1 MITVVIIIVIINIV
15 TVVGTIIF
23 LNKKNIENEEKMLL
37 NQINENNQQNFEEN
51 KKKFDEIE
59 KTISLN
65 AKNNLLEG
73 INNLQNKL
81 SENNEKLL
89 LRFNQLGQ
97 NLSGT
102 MNDNNQL
109 LSKNHTENS
118 QLLTSS
124 MNNNIQKLSVRLN
137 ENNTAL
143 TGVMT
148 ENNQNLTKNINE
160 FKDGLT
166 KNINENFEKLS
177 QKIENRL
184 DVMNM
189 KVEERLSKGFEETT
203 KTFGNVLERLSK
215 IDEAQKKIE
224 ALSSNVVSLQDILTD
239 KKSRGIFGEIQLYQ
253 ILSSVFG
260 EKNDKLYQKQYK
272 LSNGNIVDSIIFT
285 PEPLGNIA
293 VDSKFPLE
301 NYRKMFLAMGKDI
314 RVILIKLADRLHN
327 IRTLKFLK
335 RDRQI
340 AIAQETIDLYAP
352 LANRLGV
359 FSMKWELED
368 QAFKYLYPEE
378 YREIVEGIAKKR
390 EERLKFIDQIVD
402 EIKINLKKEKIV
414 YIFVDKEKLDAIQ
427 ENNQGIIAS
436 INPFEYV
443 EIDEIL
449 KEKEIR
455 NEDSFIL
462 VLDKIE
468 DTHNLGA
475 IIRVAEAAGVHGII
489 IPKRNAA
496 GVTPL
501 TIKTSAGA
509 VSHIKIARV
518 TNIVQTLKELKEKG
532 MWVVGT
538 DLDTDNMYT
547 KTNLTGD
554 MAVVIGNEEKG
565 ISRLVKEECDIL
577 VKIPMIGKV
586 QSLNASVSAGIIIYE
601 IIRQRLEKLG

>member
-148 ENNQNLTKNINE
+148 ENNQSLTKNINE

-272 LSNGNIVDSIIFT
+272 LSNGTIVDSIIFT

-301 NYRKMFLAMGKDI
+301 NYRKMYNNELSQIERENARKDF
-314 RVILIKLADRLHN
+314 VTD
-327 IRTLKFLK
+327 
-335 RDRQI
+335 
-340 AIAQETIDLYAP
+340 
-352 LANRLGV
+352 
-359 FSMKWELED
+359 
-368 QAFKYLYPEE
+368 
-378 YREIVEGIAKKR
+378 
-390 EERLKFIDQIVD
+390 
-402 EIKINLKKEKIV
+402 LKKHI
-414 YIFVDKEKLDAIQ
+414 DAISSKYIIKNETSEQ
-427 ENNQGIIAS
+427 AILFLPAEAIFAEINAYHTNIIEYAYKKNVRIAS
-436 INPFEYV
+436 PTTLI
-443 EIDEIL
+443 
-449 KEKEIR
+449 
-455 NEDSFIL
+455 S
-462 VLDKIE
+462 VLTVIQ
-468 DTHNLGA
+468 
-475 IIRVAEAAGVHGII
+475 V
-489 IPKRNAA
+489 
-496 GVTPL
+496 
-501 TIKTSAGA
+501 
-509 VSHIKIARV
+509 
-518 TNIVQTLKELKEKG
+518 
-532 MWVVGT
+532 M
-538 DLDTDNMYT
+538 M
-547 KTNLTGD
+547 TNLERD
-554 MAVVIGNEEKG
+554 KYAN
-565 ISRLVKEECDIL
+565 
-577 VKIPMIGKV
+577 
-586 QSLNASVSAGIIIYE
+586 IIQQE
-601 IIRQRLEKLG
+601 LEKLNVEFTRYRTRWDNLQKDIEKVSKDVKEINTTSNKISKRFTEISNAKFEEKTVNNNVENLKILEMEE

>member
-184 DVMNM
+184 DAMNM

-203 KTFGNVLERLSK
+203 KTFGNVLERLGK

-301 NYRKMFLAMGKDI
+301 NYRKMYNNDLSQIERENARKDF
-314 RVILIKLADRLHN
+314 VTD
-327 IRTLKFLK
+327 
-335 RDRQI
+335 
-340 AIAQETIDLYAP
+340 
-352 LANRLGV
+352 
-359 FSMKWELED
+359 
-368 QAFKYLYPEE
+368 
-378 YREIVEGIAKKR
+378 
-390 EERLKFIDQIVD
+390 
-402 EIKINLKKEKIV
+402 LKKHI
-414 YIFVDKEKLDAIQ
+414 DAISSKYIIKNETSEQ
-427 ENNQGIIAS
+427 AILFLPAEAIFAEINAYHTDIIEYAYKKNVRIAS
-436 INPFEYV
+436 PTTLI
-443 EIDEIL
+443 
-449 KEKEIR
+449 
-455 NEDSFIL
+455 S
-462 VLDKIE
+462 VLTVIQ
-468 DTHNLGA
+468 
-475 IIRVAEAAGVHGII
+475 V
-489 IPKRNAA
+489 
-496 GVTPL
+496 
-501 TIKTSAGA
+501 
-509 VSHIKIARV
+509 
-518 TNIVQTLKELKEKG
+518 
-532 MWVVGT
+532 M
-538 DLDTDNMYT
+538 M
-547 KTNLTGD
+547 TNLERD
-554 MAVVIGNEEKG
+554 KYAN
-565 ISRLVKEECDIL
+565 
-577 VKIPMIGKV
+577 
-586 QSLNASVSAGIIIYE
+586 IIQQE
-601 IIRQRLEKLG
+601 LEKLNVEFARYRTRWDNLQKDIEKVSKDVKEINTTSNKISKRFTEISNAKFEEKIGNNNVENLKILEMEE

>member
-1 MITVVIIIVIINIV
+1 MILIAVAVIINILIMAV
-15 TVVGTIIF
+15 IIVF
-23 LNKKNIENEEKMLL
+23 LNKKNNENLERLML
-37 NQINENNQQNFEEN
+37 NQINENNRQNFEEN
-51 KKKFDEIE
+51 KRKFDEIE

-301 NYRKMFLAMGKDI
+301 NYRKMYNNDLSQIERENARKDF
-314 RVILIKLADRLHN
+314 VTD
-327 IRTLKFLK
+327 
-335 RDRQI
+335 
-340 AIAQETIDLYAP
+340 
-352 LANRLGV
+352 
-359 FSMKWELED
+359 
-368 QAFKYLYPEE
+368 
-378 YREIVEGIAKKR
+378 
-390 EERLKFIDQIVD
+390 
-402 EIKINLKKEKIV
+402 LKKHI
-414 YIFVDKEKLDAIQ
+414 DAISSKYIIKNETSEQ
-427 ENNQGIIAS
+427 AILFLPAEAIFAEINAYHTDIIEYAYKKNVRIAS
-436 INPFEYV
+436 PTTLI
-443 EIDEIL
+443 
-449 KEKEIR
+449 
-455 NEDSFIL
+455 S
-462 VLDKIE
+462 VLTVIQ
-468 DTHNLGA
+468 
-475 IIRVAEAAGVHGII
+475 V
-489 IPKRNAA
+489 
-496 GVTPL
+496 
-501 TIKTSAGA
+501 
-509 VSHIKIARV
+509 
-518 TNIVQTLKELKEKG
+518 
-532 MWVVGT
+532 M
-538 DLDTDNMYT
+538 M
-547 KTNLTGD
+547 TNLERD
-554 MAVVIGNEEKG
+554 KYAN
-565 ISRLVKEECDIL
+565 
-577 VKIPMIGKV
+577 
-586 QSLNASVSAGIIIYE
+586 IIQQE
-601 IIRQRLEKLG
+601 LEKLNVEFTRYRTRWDNLQKDIEKVSKDVKEINTTSNKISKRFTEISNAKFEEKVVNNNVENLKILEMEE

>member
-272 LSNGNIVDSIIFT
+272 LSNGTIVDSIIFT

-301 NYRKMFLAMGKDI
+301 NYRKMYNNDLSQIERENARKDF
-314 RVILIKLADRLHN
+314 VSD
-327 IRTLKFLK
+327 
-335 RDRQI
+335 
-340 AIAQETIDLYAP
+340 
-352 LANRLGV
+352 
-359 FSMKWELED
+359 
-368 QAFKYLYPEE
+368 
-378 YREIVEGIAKKR
+378 
-390 EERLKFIDQIVD
+390 
-402 EIKINLKKEKIV
+402 LKKHI
-414 YIFVDKEKLDAIQ
+414 DAISSKYIIKNETSEQ
-427 ENNQGIIAS
+427 AILFLPAEAIFAEINAYHTDIIEYAYNKNVRIAS
-436 INPFEYV
+436 PTTLI
-443 EIDEIL
+443 
-449 KEKEIR
+449 
-455 NEDSFIL
+455 S
-462 VLDKIE
+462 VLTVIQ
-468 DTHNLGA
+468 
-475 IIRVAEAAGVHGII
+475 V
-489 IPKRNAA
+489 
-496 GVTPL
+496 
-501 TIKTSAGA
+501 
-509 VSHIKIARV
+509 
-518 TNIVQTLKELKEKG
+518 
-532 MWVVGT
+532 M
-538 DLDTDNMYT
+538 M
-547 KTNLTGD
+547 TNLERD
-554 MAVVIGNEEKG
+554 KYAN
-565 ISRLVKEECDIL
+565 
-577 VKIPMIGKV
+577 
-586 QSLNASVSAGIIIYE
+586 IIQQE
-601 IIRQRLEKLG
+601 LEKLNVEFTRYRTRWDNLQKDIEKVSKDVKKINTTSNKISKRFTEISNAKFEEKTVNNNVENLKILEMEE

>member
-177 QKIENRL
+177 QKVENRL
-184 DVMNM
+184 DAMNM

-301 NYRKMFLAMGKDI
+301 NYRKMYNNDLSQIERENARKDF
-314 RVILIKLADRLHN
+314 VTD
-327 IRTLKFLK
+327 
-335 RDRQI
+335 
-340 AIAQETIDLYAP
+340 
-352 LANRLGV
+352 
-359 FSMKWELED
+359 
-368 QAFKYLYPEE
+368 
-378 YREIVEGIAKKR
+378 
-390 EERLKFIDQIVD
+390 
-402 EIKINLKKEKIV
+402 LKKHI
-414 YIFVDKEKLDAIQ
+414 DAISSKYIIKNETSEQ
-427 ENNQGIIAS
+427 AILFLPAEAIFAEINAYHTDIIEYAYKKNVRIAS
-436 INPFEYV
+436 PTTLI
-443 EIDEIL
+443 
-449 KEKEIR
+449 
-455 NEDSFIL
+455 S
-462 VLDKIE
+462 VLTVIQ
-468 DTHNLGA
+468 
-475 IIRVAEAAGVHGII
+475 V
-489 IPKRNAA
+489 
-496 GVTPL
+496 
-501 TIKTSAGA
+501 
-509 VSHIKIARV
+509 
-518 TNIVQTLKELKEKG
+518 
-532 MWVVGT
+532 M
-538 DLDTDNMYT
+538 M
-547 KTNLTGD
+547 TNLERD
-554 MAVVIGNEEKG
+554 KYAN
-565 ISRLVKEECDIL
+565 
-577 VKIPMIGKV
+577 
-586 QSLNASVSAGIIIYE
+586 IIQQE
-601 IIRQRLEKLG
+601 LEKLNVEFTRYRTRWDNLQKDIEKVSKDVKEINTTSNKISKRFTEISNAKFEEKTVNNNVENLKILGMEE

>member
-1 MITVVIIIVIINIV
+1 MITVVIIIVIINTV

-89 LRFNQLGQ
+89 LGFNQLGQ

-184 DVMNM
+184 DAMNM

-272 LSNGNIVDSIIFT
+272 LSNGTIVDSIIFT

-301 NYRKMFLAMGKDI
+301 NYRKMYNNDLSQIERENARKDF
-314 RVILIKLADRLHN
+314 VTD
-327 IRTLKFLK
+327 
-335 RDRQI
+335 
-340 AIAQETIDLYAP
+340 
-352 LANRLGV
+352 
-359 FSMKWELED
+359 
-368 QAFKYLYPEE
+368 
-378 YREIVEGIAKKR
+378 
-390 EERLKFIDQIVD
+390 
-402 EIKINLKKEKIV
+402 LKKHI
-414 YIFVDKEKLDAIQ
+414 DAISSKYIIKNETSEQ
-427 ENNQGIIAS
+427 AILFLPAEAIFAEINAYHTDIIEYAYKKNVRIAS
-436 INPFEYV
+436 PTTLI
-443 EIDEIL
+443 
-449 KEKEIR
+449 
-455 NEDSFIL
+455 S
-462 VLDKIE
+462 VLTVIQ
-468 DTHNLGA
+468 
-475 IIRVAEAAGVHGII
+475 V
-489 IPKRNAA
+489 
-496 GVTPL
+496 
-501 TIKTSAGA
+501 
-509 VSHIKIARV
+509 
-518 TNIVQTLKELKEKG
+518 
-532 MWVVGT
+532 M
-538 DLDTDNMYT
+538 M
-547 KTNLTGD
+547 TNLERD
-554 MAVVIGNEEKG
+554 KYAN
-565 ISRLVKEECDIL
+565 
-577 VKIPMIGKV
+577 
-586 QSLNASVSAGIIIYE
+586 IIQQE
-601 IIRQRLEKLG
+601 LEKLNVEFTRYRTRWDNLQKDIEKVSKDVKEINTTSNKISKRFTEISNAKFEEKVVNNNVENLKILEMEE

>member
-301 NYRKMFLAMGKDI
+301 NYRKMYNNDLSQIERENARKDF
-314 RVILIKLADRLHN
+314 VSD
-327 IRTLKFLK
+327 
-335 RDRQI
+335 
-340 AIAQETIDLYAP
+340 
-352 LANRLGV
+352 
-359 FSMKWELED
+359 
-368 QAFKYLYPEE
+368 
-378 YREIVEGIAKKR
+378 
-390 EERLKFIDQIVD
+390 
-402 EIKINLKKEKIV
+402 LKKHI
-414 YIFVDKEKLDAIQ
+414 DAISSKYIIKNETSEQ
-427 ENNQGIIAS
+427 AILFLPAEAIFAEINAYHTDIIEYAYKKNVRIAS
-436 INPFEYV
+436 PTTLI
-443 EIDEIL
+443 
-449 KEKEIR
+449 
-455 NEDSFIL
+455 S
-462 VLDKIE
+462 VLTVIQ
-468 DTHNLGA
+468 
-475 IIRVAEAAGVHGII
+475 V
-489 IPKRNAA
+489 
-496 GVTPL
+496 
-501 TIKTSAGA
+501 
-509 VSHIKIARV
+509 
-518 TNIVQTLKELKEKG
+518 
-532 MWVVGT
+532 M
-538 DLDTDNMYT
+538 M
-547 KTNLTGD
+547 TNLERD
-554 MAVVIGNEEKG
+554 KYAN
-565 ISRLVKEECDIL
+565 
-577 VKIPMIGKV
+577 
-586 QSLNASVSAGIIIYE
+586 IIQQE
-601 IIRQRLEKLG
+601 LEKLNVEFTRYRTRWDNLQKDIEKVSKDVKEINTTSNKISKRFTEISNAKFEEKTVNNNVENLKILEMEE

>member
-89 LRFNQLGQ
+89 LGFNQLGQ

-272 LSNGNIVDSIIFT
+272 LSNGTIVDSIIFT

-301 NYRKMFLAMGKDI
+301 NYRKMYNNDLSQIERENARKDF
-314 RVILIKLADRLHN
+314 VTD
-327 IRTLKFLK
+327 
-335 RDRQI
+335 
-340 AIAQETIDLYAP
+340 
-352 LANRLGV
+352 
-359 FSMKWELED
+359 
-368 QAFKYLYPEE
+368 
-378 YREIVEGIAKKR
+378 
-390 EERLKFIDQIVD
+390 
-402 EIKINLKKEKIV
+402 LKKHI
-414 YIFVDKEKLDAIQ
+414 DAISSKYIIKNETSEQ
-427 ENNQGIIAS
+427 AILFLPAEAIFAEINAYHTDIIEYAYKKNVRIAS
-436 INPFEYV
+436 PTT
-443 EIDEIL
+443 
-449 KEKEIR
+449 
-455 NEDSFIL
+455 L
-462 VLDKIE
+462 VS
-468 DTHNLGA
+468 
-475 IIRVAEAAGVHGII
+475 V
-489 IPKRNAA
+489 
-496 GVTPL
+496 L
-501 TIKTSAGA
+501 TVIQ
-509 VSHIKIARV
+509 V
-518 TNIVQTLKELKEKG
+518 
-532 MWVVGT
+532 M
-538 DLDTDNMYT
+538 M
-547 KTNLTGD
+547 TNLERD
-554 MAVVIGNEEKG
+554 KYAN
-565 ISRLVKEECDIL
+565 
-577 VKIPMIGKV
+577 
-586 QSLNASVSAGIIIYE
+586 IIQQE
-601 IIRQRLEKLG
+601 LEKLNVEFTRYRTRWDNLQKDIEKVSKDVKEINTTSNKISKRFTEISNAKFEEKTVNNNVENLKILEMEE

>member
-1 MITVVIIIVIINIV
+1 M
-15 TVVGTIIF
+15 
-23 LNKKNIENEEKMLL
+23 
-37 NQINENNQQNFEEN
+37 
-51 KKKFDEIE
+51 
-59 KTISLN
+59 
-65 AKNNLLEG
+65 LEG

-272 LSNGNIVDSIIFT
+272 LSNGTIVDSIIFT

-301 NYRKMFLAMGKDI
+301 NYRKMYNNDLSQIERENARKDF
-314 RVILIKLADRLHN
+314 VSD
-327 IRTLKFLK
+327 
-335 RDRQI
+335 
-340 AIAQETIDLYAP
+340 
-352 LANRLGV
+352 
-359 FSMKWELED
+359 
-368 QAFKYLYPEE
+368 
-378 YREIVEGIAKKR
+378 
-390 EERLKFIDQIVD
+390 
-402 EIKINLKKEKIV
+402 LKKHI
-414 YIFVDKEKLDAIQ
+414 DAISSKYIIKNETSEQ
-427 ENNQGIIAS
+427 AILFLPAEAIFAEINAYHTDIIEYAYKKNVRIAS
-436 INPFEYV
+436 PTTLI
-443 EIDEIL
+443 
-449 KEKEIR
+449 
-455 NEDSFIL
+455 S
-462 VLDKIE
+462 VLTVIQ
-468 DTHNLGA
+468 
-475 IIRVAEAAGVHGII
+475 V
-489 IPKRNAA
+489 
-496 GVTPL
+496 
-501 TIKTSAGA
+501 
-509 VSHIKIARV
+509 
-518 TNIVQTLKELKEKG
+518 
-532 MWVVGT
+532 M
-538 DLDTDNMYT
+538 M
-547 KTNLTGD
+547 TNLERD
-554 MAVVIGNEEKG
+554 KYAN
-565 ISRLVKEECDIL
+565 
-577 VKIPMIGKV
+577 
-586 QSLNASVSAGIIIYE
+586 IIQQE
-601 IIRQRLEKLG
+601 LEKLNVEFTRYRTRWDNLQKDIEKVSKDVKEINTTSNKISKRFTEISNAKFEEKIGNNNVENLKILEMEE

>member
-89 LRFNQLGQ
+89 LGFNQLGQ

-184 DVMNM
+184 DAMNM

-301 NYRKMFLAMGKDI
+301 NYRKMYNNDLSQIERENARKDF
-314 RVILIKLADRLHN
+314 VTD
-327 IRTLKFLK
+327 
-335 RDRQI
+335 
-340 AIAQETIDLYAP
+340 
-352 LANRLGV
+352 
-359 FSMKWELED
+359 
-368 QAFKYLYPEE
+368 
-378 YREIVEGIAKKR
+378 
-390 EERLKFIDQIVD
+390 
-402 EIKINLKKEKIV
+402 LKKHI
-414 YIFVDKEKLDAIQ
+414 DAISSKYIIKNETSEQ
-427 ENNQGIIAS
+427 AILFLPAEAIFAEINAYHTDIIEYAYKKNVRIAS
-436 INPFEYV
+436 PTTLI
-443 EIDEIL
+443 
-449 KEKEIR
+449 
-455 NEDSFIL
+455 S
-462 VLDKIE
+462 VLTVIQ
-468 DTHNLGA
+468 
-475 IIRVAEAAGVHGII
+475 V
-489 IPKRNAA
+489 
-496 GVTPL
+496 
-501 TIKTSAGA
+501 
-509 VSHIKIARV
+509 
-518 TNIVQTLKELKEKG
+518 
-532 MWVVGT
+532 M
-538 DLDTDNMYT
+538 M
-547 KTNLTGD
+547 TNLERD
-554 MAVVIGNEEKG
+554 KYAN
-565 ISRLVKEECDIL
+565 
-577 VKIPMIGKV
+577 
-586 QSLNASVSAGIIIYE
+586 IIQQE
-601 IIRQRLEKLG
+601 LEKLNVEFTRYRTRWDNLQKDIEKVSKDVKEINTTSNKISKRFTEISNAKFEEKTVNNNVENLKILGMEE

>member
-15 TVVGTIIF
+15 TVIGTIIF

-37 NQINENNQQNFEEN
+37 NQITENNQQNFEEN

-97 NLSGT
+97 NLSST

-137 ENNTAL
+137 ENNTIL

-148 ENNQNLTKNINE
+148 ENNQSLTKNINE

-272 LSNGNIVDSIIFT
+272 LSNGTIVDSIIFT

-301 NYRKMFLAMGKDI
+301 NYRKMYNNDLSQIERENARKDF
-314 RVILIKLADRLHN
+314 VTD
-327 IRTLKFLK
+327 
-335 RDRQI
+335 
-340 AIAQETIDLYAP
+340 
-352 LANRLGV
+352 
-359 FSMKWELED
+359 
-368 QAFKYLYPEE
+368 
-378 YREIVEGIAKKR
+378 
-390 EERLKFIDQIVD
+390 
-402 EIKINLKKEKIV
+402 LKKHI
-414 YIFVDKEKLDAIQ
+414 DAISSKYIIKNETSEQ
-427 ENNQGIIAS
+427 AILFLPAEAIFAEINAYHTDIIEYAYKKNVRIAS
-436 INPFEYV
+436 PTTLI
-443 EIDEIL
+443 
-449 KEKEIR
+449 
-455 NEDSFIL
+455 S
-462 VLDKIE
+462 VLTVIQ
-468 DTHNLGA
+468 
-475 IIRVAEAAGVHGII
+475 V
-489 IPKRNAA
+489 
-496 GVTPL
+496 
-501 TIKTSAGA
+501 
-509 VSHIKIARV
+509 
-518 TNIVQTLKELKEKG
+518 
-532 MWVVGT
+532 M
-538 DLDTDNMYT
+538 M
-547 KTNLTGD
+547 TNLERD
-554 MAVVIGNEEKG
+554 KYAN
-565 ISRLVKEECDIL
+565 
-577 VKIPMIGKV
+577 
-586 QSLNASVSAGIIIYE
+586 IIQQE
-601 IIRQRLEKLG
+601 LEKLNVEFTRYRTRWDNLQKDIEKVSKDVKEINTTSNKISKRFTEISNAKFEEKIGNNNVENLKILEMEE

>member
-89 LRFNQLGQ
+89 LGFNQLGQ

-148 ENNQNLTKNINE
+148 ENNQSLTKNINE

-272 LSNGNIVDSIIFT
+272 LSNGTIVDSIIFT

-301 NYRKMFLAMGKDI
+301 NYRKMYNNDLSQIERENARKDF
-314 RVILIKLADRLHN
+314 VTD
-327 IRTLKFLK
+327 
-335 RDRQI
+335 
-340 AIAQETIDLYAP
+340 
-352 LANRLGV
+352 
-359 FSMKWELED
+359 
-368 QAFKYLYPEE
+368 
-378 YREIVEGIAKKR
+378 
-390 EERLKFIDQIVD
+390 
-402 EIKINLKKEKIV
+402 LKKHI
-414 YIFVDKEKLDAIQ
+414 DAISSKYIIKNETSEQ
-427 ENNQGIIAS
+427 AILFLPAEAIFAEINAYHTDIIEYAYKKNVRIAS
-436 INPFEYV
+436 PTT
-443 EIDEIL
+443 
-449 KEKEIR
+449 
-455 NEDSFIL
+455 L
-462 VLDKIE
+462 VS
-468 DTHNLGA
+468 
-475 IIRVAEAAGVHGII
+475 V
-489 IPKRNAA
+489 
-496 GVTPL
+496 L
-501 TIKTSAGA
+501 TVIQ
-509 VSHIKIARV
+509 V
-518 TNIVQTLKELKEKG
+518 
-532 MWVVGT
+532 M
-538 DLDTDNMYT
+538 M
-547 KTNLTGD
+547 TNLERD
-554 MAVVIGNEEKG
+554 KYAN
-565 ISRLVKEECDIL
+565 
-577 VKIPMIGKV
+577 
-586 QSLNASVSAGIIIYE
+586 IIQQE
-601 IIRQRLEKLG
+601 LEKLNVEFTRYRTRWDNLQKDIEKVSKDVKEINTTSNKISKRFTEISNAKFEEKTVNNNVENLKILEMEE

>member
-23 LNKKNIENEEKMLL
+23 LNKKNNENEEKMLL
-37 NQINENNQQNFEEN
+37 NQINDKSQQNFEEN

-272 LSNGNIVDSIIFT
+272 LSNGTIVDSIIFT

-301 NYRKMFLAMGKDI
+301 NYRKMYNNDLSQIERENARKDF
-314 RVILIKLADRLHN
+314 VTD
-327 IRTLKFLK
+327 
-335 RDRQI
+335 
-340 AIAQETIDLYAP
+340 
-352 LANRLGV
+352 
-359 FSMKWELED
+359 
-368 QAFKYLYPEE
+368 
-378 YREIVEGIAKKR
+378 
-390 EERLKFIDQIVD
+390 
-402 EIKINLKKEKIV
+402 LKKHI
-414 YIFVDKEKLDAIQ
+414 DAISSKYIIKNETSEQ
-427 ENNQGIIAS
+427 AILFLPAEAIFAEINAYHTDIIEYAYKKNVRIAS
-436 INPFEYV
+436 PTT
-443 EIDEIL
+443 
-449 KEKEIR
+449 
-455 NEDSFIL
+455 L
-462 VLDKIE
+462 VS
-468 DTHNLGA
+468 
-475 IIRVAEAAGVHGII
+475 V
-489 IPKRNAA
+489 
-496 GVTPL
+496 L
-501 TIKTSAGA
+501 TVIQ
-509 VSHIKIARV
+509 V
-518 TNIVQTLKELKEKG
+518 
-532 MWVVGT
+532 M
-538 DLDTDNMYT
+538 M
-547 KTNLTGD
+547 TNLERD
-554 MAVVIGNEEKG
+554 KYAN
-565 ISRLVKEECDIL
+565 
-577 VKIPMIGKV
+577 
-586 QSLNASVSAGIIIYE
+586 IIQQE
-601 IIRQRLEKLG
+601 LEKLNVEFTRYRTRWDNLQKDIEKVSKDVKEINTTSNKISKRFTEISNAKFEEKIGNNNVENLKILEMEE

>member
-15 TVVGTIIF
+15 AVVGTIIF

-37 NQINENNQQNFEEN
+37 NQINENNQQKFEEN

-89 LRFNQLGQ
+89 LGFNQLGQ

-301 NYRKMFLAMGKDI
+301 NYRKMYNNELSQIERENARKDFVTDLKKHIDAISSKYIIKNETSEQAILFLPAEAIFAEINAYHTDI
-314 RVILIKLADRLHN
+314 IEYAYKKNVRIASPTTLISVLTVI
-327 IRTLKFLK
+327 
-335 RDRQI
+335 Q
-340 AIAQETIDLYAP
+340 
-352 LANRLGV
+352 V
-359 FSMKWELED
+359 MM
-368 QAFKYLYPEE
+368 
-378 YREIVEGIAKKR
+378 
-390 EERLKFIDQIVD
+390 
-402 EIKINLKKEKIV
+402 INLER
-414 YIFVDKEKLDAIQ
+414 DKYANIIQ
-427 ENNQGIIAS
+427 QE
-436 INPFEYV
+436 
-443 EIDEIL
+443 
-449 KEKEIR
+449 
-455 NEDSFIL
+455 
-462 VLDKIE
+462 
-468 DTHNLGA
+468 
-475 IIRVAEAAGVHGII
+475 
-489 IPKRNAA
+489 
-496 GVTPL
+496 
-501 TIKTSAGA
+501 
-509 VSHIKIARV
+509 
-518 TNIVQTLKELKEKG
+518 
-532 MWVVGT
+532 
-538 DLDTDNMYT
+538 
-547 KTNLTGD
+547 
-554 MAVVIGNEEKG
+554 
-565 ISRLVKEECDIL
+565 
-577 VKIPMIGKV
+577 
-586 QSLNASVSAGIIIYE
+586 
-601 IIRQRLEKLG
+601 LEKLNVEFTRYRTRWDNLQKDIEKVSKDVKEINTTSNKISKRFTEISNAKFEEKTVNNNVENLKILEMEE

>member
-15 TVVGTIIF
+15 AVVGTIIF

-301 NYRKMFLAMGKDI
+301 NYRKMYNNDLSQIERENARKDF
-314 RVILIKLADRLHN
+314 VTD
-327 IRTLKFLK
+327 
-335 RDRQI
+335 
-340 AIAQETIDLYAP
+340 
-352 LANRLGV
+352 
-359 FSMKWELED
+359 
-368 QAFKYLYPEE
+368 
-378 YREIVEGIAKKR
+378 
-390 EERLKFIDQIVD
+390 
-402 EIKINLKKEKIV
+402 LKKHI
-414 YIFVDKEKLDAIQ
+414 DAISSKYIIKNETSEQ
-427 ENNQGIIAS
+427 AILFLPAEAIFAEINAYHTDIIEYAYKKNVRIAS
-436 INPFEYV
+436 PTTLI
-443 EIDEIL
+443 
-449 KEKEIR
+449 
-455 NEDSFIL
+455 S
-462 VLDKIE
+462 VLTVIQ
-468 DTHNLGA
+468 
-475 IIRVAEAAGVHGII
+475 V
-489 IPKRNAA
+489 
-496 GVTPL
+496 
-501 TIKTSAGA
+501 
-509 VSHIKIARV
+509 
-518 TNIVQTLKELKEKG
+518 
-532 MWVVGT
+532 M
-538 DLDTDNMYT
+538 M
-547 KTNLTGD
+547 TNLERD
-554 MAVVIGNEEKG
+554 KYAN
-565 ISRLVKEECDIL
+565 
-577 VKIPMIGKV
+577 
-586 QSLNASVSAGIIIYE
+586 IIQQE
-601 IIRQRLEKLG
+601 LEKLNIEFTRYRTRWDNLQKDIEKVSKDVKEINTTSNKISKRFTEISNAKFEEKTVNNNVENLKILEMEE

>member
-1 MITVVIIIVIINIV
+1 M
-15 TVVGTIIF
+15 
-23 LNKKNIENEEKMLL
+23 
-37 NQINENNQQNFEEN
+37 
-51 KKKFDEIE
+51 
-59 KTISLN
+59 
-65 AKNNLLEG
+65 LEG

-97 NLSGT
+97 NLSST

-272 LSNGNIVDSIIFT
+272 LSNGTIVDSIIFT

-301 NYRKMFLAMGKDI
+301 NYRKMYNNDLSQIERENARKDF
-314 RVILIKLADRLHN
+314 VTD
-327 IRTLKFLK
+327 
-335 RDRQI
+335 
-340 AIAQETIDLYAP
+340 
-352 LANRLGV
+352 
-359 FSMKWELED
+359 
-368 QAFKYLYPEE
+368 
-378 YREIVEGIAKKR
+378 
-390 EERLKFIDQIVD
+390 
-402 EIKINLKKEKIV
+402 LKKHI
-414 YIFVDKEKLDAIQ
+414 DAISSKYIIKNETSEQ
-427 ENNQGIIAS
+427 AILFLPAEAIFAEINAYHTDIIEYAYKKNVRIAS
-436 INPFEYV
+436 PTTLI
-443 EIDEIL
+443 
-449 KEKEIR
+449 
-455 NEDSFIL
+455 S
-462 VLDKIE
+462 VLTVIQ
-468 DTHNLGA
+468 
-475 IIRVAEAAGVHGII
+475 V
-489 IPKRNAA
+489 
-496 GVTPL
+496 
-501 TIKTSAGA
+501 
-509 VSHIKIARV
+509 
-518 TNIVQTLKELKEKG
+518 
-532 MWVVGT
+532 M
-538 DLDTDNMYT
+538 M
-547 KTNLTGD
+547 TNLERD
-554 MAVVIGNEEKG
+554 KYAN
-565 ISRLVKEECDIL
+565 
-577 VKIPMIGKV
+577 
-586 QSLNASVSAGIIIYE
+586 IIQQE
-601 IIRQRLEKLG
+601 LEKLNVEFTRYRTRWDNLQKDIEKVSKDVKEINTTSNKISKRFTEISNAKFEEKTVNNNVENLKILEMEE

>member
-15 TVVGTIIF
+15 AVVGTIIF

-272 LSNGNIVDSIIFT
+272 LSNGTIVDSIIFT

-301 NYRKMFLAMGKDI
+301 NYRKMYNNDLSQIERENARKDF
-314 RVILIKLADRLHN
+314 VTD
-327 IRTLKFLK
+327 
-335 RDRQI
+335 
-340 AIAQETIDLYAP
+340 
-352 LANRLGV
+352 
-359 FSMKWELED
+359 
-368 QAFKYLYPEE
+368 
-378 YREIVEGIAKKR
+378 
-390 EERLKFIDQIVD
+390 
-402 EIKINLKKEKIV
+402 LKKHI
-414 YIFVDKEKLDAIQ
+414 DAISSKYIIKNETSEQ
-427 ENNQGIIAS
+427 AILFLPAEAIFAEINAYHTDIIEYAYKKNVRIAS
-436 INPFEYV
+436 PTT
-443 EIDEIL
+443 
-449 KEKEIR
+449 
-455 NEDSFIL
+455 L
-462 VLDKIE
+462 VS
-468 DTHNLGA
+468 
-475 IIRVAEAAGVHGII
+475 V
-489 IPKRNAA
+489 
-496 GVTPL
+496 L
-501 TIKTSAGA
+501 TVIQ
-509 VSHIKIARV
+509 V
-518 TNIVQTLKELKEKG
+518 
-532 MWVVGT
+532 M
-538 DLDTDNMYT
+538 M
-547 KTNLTGD
+547 TNLERD
-554 MAVVIGNEEKG
+554 KYAN
-565 ISRLVKEECDIL
+565 
-577 VKIPMIGKV
+577 
-586 QSLNASVSAGIIIYE
+586 IIQQE
-601 IIRQRLEKLG
+601 LEKLNVEFTRYRTRWDNLQKDIEKVSKDVKEINTTSNKISKRFTEISNAKFEEKTVNNNVENLKILEMEE

>member
-15 TVVGTIIF
+15 AVVGTIIF

-184 DVMNM
+184 DAMNM

-203 KTFGNVLERLSK
+203 KAFGNVLERLSK

-301 NYRKMFLAMGKDI
+301 NYRKMYNNDLSQIERENARKDF
-314 RVILIKLADRLHN
+314 VTD
-327 IRTLKFLK
+327 
-335 RDRQI
+335 
-340 AIAQETIDLYAP
+340 
-352 LANRLGV
+352 
-359 FSMKWELED
+359 
-368 QAFKYLYPEE
+368 
-378 YREIVEGIAKKR
+378 
-390 EERLKFIDQIVD
+390 
-402 EIKINLKKEKIV
+402 LKKHI
-414 YIFVDKEKLDAIQ
+414 DAISSKYIIKNETSEQ
-427 ENNQGIIAS
+427 AILFLPAEAIFAEINAYHTDIIEYAYKKNVRIAS
-436 INPFEYV
+436 PTTLI
-443 EIDEIL
+443 
-449 KEKEIR
+449 
-455 NEDSFIL
+455 S
-462 VLDKIE
+462 VLTVIQ
-468 DTHNLGA
+468 
-475 IIRVAEAAGVHGII
+475 V
-489 IPKRNAA
+489 
-496 GVTPL
+496 
-501 TIKTSAGA
+501 
-509 VSHIKIARV
+509 
-518 TNIVQTLKELKEKG
+518 
-532 MWVVGT
+532 M
-538 DLDTDNMYT
+538 M
-547 KTNLTGD
+547 TNLERD
-554 MAVVIGNEEKG
+554 KYAN
-565 ISRLVKEECDIL
+565 
-577 VKIPMIGKV
+577 
-586 QSLNASVSAGIIIYE
+586 IIQQE
-601 IIRQRLEKLG
+601 LEKLNVEFTRYRTRWDNLQKDIEKVSKDVKEINTTSNKISKRFTEISNAKFEEKTVNNNVENLKILEMEE

>member
-23 LNKKNIENEEKMLL
+23 LNKKNIENEKKMLL

-301 NYRKMFLAMGKDI
+301 NYRKMYNNDLSQIERENARKDF
-314 RVILIKLADRLHN
+314 VTD
-327 IRTLKFLK
+327 
-335 RDRQI
+335 
-340 AIAQETIDLYAP
+340 
-352 LANRLGV
+352 
-359 FSMKWELED
+359 
-368 QAFKYLYPEE
+368 
-378 YREIVEGIAKKR
+378 
-390 EERLKFIDQIVD
+390 
-402 EIKINLKKEKIV
+402 LKKHI
-414 YIFVDKEKLDAIQ
+414 DAISSKYIIKNETSEQ
-427 ENNQGIIAS
+427 AILFLPAEAIFAEINAYHTDIIEYAYKKNVRIAS
-436 INPFEYV
+436 PTTLI
-443 EIDEIL
+443 
-449 KEKEIR
+449 
-455 NEDSFIL
+455 S
-462 VLDKIE
+462 VLTVIQ
-468 DTHNLGA
+468 
-475 IIRVAEAAGVHGII
+475 V
-489 IPKRNAA
+489 
-496 GVTPL
+496 
-501 TIKTSAGA
+501 
-509 VSHIKIARV
+509 
-518 TNIVQTLKELKEKG
+518 
-532 MWVVGT
+532 M
-538 DLDTDNMYT
+538 M
-547 KTNLTGD
+547 TNLERD
-554 MAVVIGNEEKG
+554 KYAN
-565 ISRLVKEECDIL
+565 
-577 VKIPMIGKV
+577 
-586 QSLNASVSAGIIIYE
+586 IIQQE
-601 IIRQRLEKLG
+601 LEKLNVEFTRYRTRWDNLQKDIEKVSKDVKEINTTSNKISKRFTEISNAKFEEKTVNNNVENLKILEMEE

>member
-1 MITVVIIIVIINIV
+1 MVLTLLAIIVNTILVSIIIIL
-15 TVVGTIIF
+15 
-23 LNKKNIENEEKMLL
+23 LNKKNNENLEKIIL
-37 NQINENNQQNFEEN
+37 NQISENNRQNFEEN

-301 NYRKMFLAMGKDI
+301 NYRKMYNNDLSQIERENARKDF
-314 RVILIKLADRLHN
+314 VTD
-327 IRTLKFLK
+327 
-335 RDRQI
+335 
-340 AIAQETIDLYAP
+340 
-352 LANRLGV
+352 
-359 FSMKWELED
+359 
-368 QAFKYLYPEE
+368 
-378 YREIVEGIAKKR
+378 
-390 EERLKFIDQIVD
+390 
-402 EIKINLKKEKIV
+402 LKKHI
-414 YIFVDKEKLDAIQ
+414 DAISSKYIIKNETSEQ
-427 ENNQGIIAS
+427 AILFLPAEAIFAEINAYHTDIIEYAYKKNVRIAS
-436 INPFEYV
+436 PTTLI
-443 EIDEIL
+443 
-449 KEKEIR
+449 
-455 NEDSFIL
+455 S
-462 VLDKIE
+462 VLTVIQ
-468 DTHNLGA
+468 
-475 IIRVAEAAGVHGII
+475 V
-489 IPKRNAA
+489 
-496 GVTPL
+496 
-501 TIKTSAGA
+501 
-509 VSHIKIARV
+509 
-518 TNIVQTLKELKEKG
+518 
-532 MWVVGT
+532 M
-538 DLDTDNMYT
+538 M
-547 KTNLTGD
+547 TNLERD
-554 MAVVIGNEEKG
+554 KYAN
-565 ISRLVKEECDIL
+565 
-577 VKIPMIGKV
+577 
-586 QSLNASVSAGIIIYE
+586 IIQQE
-601 IIRQRLEKLG
+601 LEKLNVEFTRYRTRWDNLQKDIEKVSKDVKEINTTSNKISKRFTEISNAKFEEKTVNNNVENLKILEMEE

>member
-148 ENNQNLTKNINE
+148 ENNQNLAKNINE

-184 DVMNM
+184 DAMNM

-272 LSNGNIVDSIIFT
+272 LSNGTIVDSIIFT

-301 NYRKMFLAMGKDI
+301 NYRKMYNNDLSQIERENARKDF
-314 RVILIKLADRLHN
+314 VTD
-327 IRTLKFLK
+327 
-335 RDRQI
+335 
-340 AIAQETIDLYAP
+340 
-352 LANRLGV
+352 
-359 FSMKWELED
+359 
-368 QAFKYLYPEE
+368 
-378 YREIVEGIAKKR
+378 
-390 EERLKFIDQIVD
+390 
-402 EIKINLKKEKIV
+402 LKKHI
-414 YIFVDKEKLDAIQ
+414 DAISSKYIIKNETSEQ
-427 ENNQGIIAS
+427 AILFLPAEAIFAEINAYHTDIIEYAYKKNVRIAS
-436 INPFEYV
+436 PTTLI
-443 EIDEIL
+443 
-449 KEKEIR
+449 
-455 NEDSFIL
+455 S
-462 VLDKIE
+462 VLTVIQ
-468 DTHNLGA
+468 
-475 IIRVAEAAGVHGII
+475 V
-489 IPKRNAA
+489 
-496 GVTPL
+496 
-501 TIKTSAGA
+501 
-509 VSHIKIARV
+509 
-518 TNIVQTLKELKEKG
+518 
-532 MWVVGT
+532 M
-538 DLDTDNMYT
+538 M
-547 KTNLTGD
+547 TNLERD
-554 MAVVIGNEEKG
+554 KYAN
-565 ISRLVKEECDIL
+565 
-577 VKIPMIGKV
+577 
-586 QSLNASVSAGIIIYE
+586 IIQQE
-601 IIRQRLEKLG
+601 LEKLNVEFTRYRTRWDNLQKDIEKVSKDVKEINTTSNKISKRFTEISNAKFEEKTVNNNVENLKILEMEE

>member
-272 LSNGNIVDSIIFT
+272 LSNGTIVDSIIFT

-301 NYRKMFLAMGKDI
+301 NYRKMYNNDLSQIERENARKDF
-314 RVILIKLADRLHN
+314 VTD
-327 IRTLKFLK
+327 
-335 RDRQI
+335 
-340 AIAQETIDLYAP
+340 
-352 LANRLGV
+352 
-359 FSMKWELED
+359 
-368 QAFKYLYPEE
+368 
-378 YREIVEGIAKKR
+378 
-390 EERLKFIDQIVD
+390 
-402 EIKINLKKEKIV
+402 LKKHI
-414 YIFVDKEKLDAIQ
+414 DAISSKYIIKNETSEQ
-427 ENNQGIIAS
+427 AILFLPAEAIFAEINAYHTDIIEYAYKKNVRIAS
-436 INPFEYV
+436 PTTLI
-443 EIDEIL
+443 
-449 KEKEIR
+449 
-455 NEDSFIL
+455 S
-462 VLDKIE
+462 VLTVIQ
-468 DTHNLGA
+468 
-475 IIRVAEAAGVHGII
+475 V
-489 IPKRNAA
+489 
-496 GVTPL
+496 
-501 TIKTSAGA
+501 
-509 VSHIKIARV
+509 
-518 TNIVQTLKELKEKG
+518 
-532 MWVVGT
+532 M
-538 DLDTDNMYT
+538 M
-547 KTNLTGD
+547 TNLERD
-554 MAVVIGNEEKG
+554 KYAN
-565 ISRLVKEECDIL
+565 
-577 VKIPMIGKV
+577 
-586 QSLNASVSAGIIIYE
+586 IIQQE
-601 IIRQRLEKLG
+601 LEKLNTEFTRYRTRWDNLQKDIEKVSKDVKEINTTSNKISKRFTEISNAKFEEKIGNNNAENLKILEIEE

>member
-148 ENNQNLTKNINE
+148 ENNQNLAKNINE

-272 LSNGNIVDSIIFT
+272 LSNGTIVDSIIFT

-301 NYRKMFLAMGKDI
+301 NYRKMYNNDLSQIERENARKDF
-314 RVILIKLADRLHN
+314 VTD
-327 IRTLKFLK
+327 
-335 RDRQI
+335 
-340 AIAQETIDLYAP
+340 
-352 LANRLGV
+352 
-359 FSMKWELED
+359 
-368 QAFKYLYPEE
+368 
-378 YREIVEGIAKKR
+378 
-390 EERLKFIDQIVD
+390 
-402 EIKINLKKEKIV
+402 LKKHI
-414 YIFVDKEKLDAIQ
+414 DAISSKYIIKNETSEQ
-427 ENNQGIIAS
+427 AILFLPAEAIFAEINAYHTDIIEYAYKKNVRIAS
-436 INPFEYV
+436 PTTLI
-443 EIDEIL
+443 
-449 KEKEIR
+449 
-455 NEDSFIL
+455 S
-462 VLDKIE
+462 VLTVIQ
-468 DTHNLGA
+468 
-475 IIRVAEAAGVHGII
+475 V
-489 IPKRNAA
+489 
-496 GVTPL
+496 
-501 TIKTSAGA
+501 
-509 VSHIKIARV
+509 
-518 TNIVQTLKELKEKG
+518 
-532 MWVVGT
+532 M
-538 DLDTDNMYT
+538 M
-547 KTNLTGD
+547 TNLERD
-554 MAVVIGNEEKG
+554 KYAN
-565 ISRLVKEECDIL
+565 
-577 VKIPMIGKV
+577 
-586 QSLNASVSAGIIIYE
+586 IIQQE
-601 IIRQRLEKLG
+601 LEKLNVEFTRYRTRWDNLQKDIEKVSKDVKEINTTSNKISKRFTEISNAKFEEKTVNNNVENLKILEMEE

>member
-89 LRFNQLGQ
+89 LGFNQLGQ

-184 DVMNM
+184 DAMNM

-301 NYRKMFLAMGKDI
+301 NYRKMYNNDLSQIERENARKDF
-314 RVILIKLADRLHN
+314 VTD
-327 IRTLKFLK
+327 
-335 RDRQI
+335 
-340 AIAQETIDLYAP
+340 
-352 LANRLGV
+352 
-359 FSMKWELED
+359 
-368 QAFKYLYPEE
+368 
-378 YREIVEGIAKKR
+378 
-390 EERLKFIDQIVD
+390 
-402 EIKINLKKEKIV
+402 LKKHI
-414 YIFVDKEKLDAIQ
+414 DAISSKYIIKNETSEQ
-427 ENNQGIIAS
+427 AILFLPAEAIFAEINAYHTDIIEYAYKKNVRIAS
-436 INPFEYV
+436 PTTLI
-443 EIDEIL
+443 
-449 KEKEIR
+449 
-455 NEDSFIL
+455 S
-462 VLDKIE
+462 VLTVIQ
-468 DTHNLGA
+468 
-475 IIRVAEAAGVHGII
+475 V
-489 IPKRNAA
+489 
-496 GVTPL
+496 
-501 TIKTSAGA
+501 
-509 VSHIKIARV
+509 
-518 TNIVQTLKELKEKG
+518 
-532 MWVVGT
+532 M
-538 DLDTDNMYT
+538 M
-547 KTNLTGD
+547 TNLERD
-554 MAVVIGNEEKG
+554 KYAN
-565 ISRLVKEECDIL
+565 
-577 VKIPMIGKV
+577 
-586 QSLNASVSAGIIIYE
+586 IIQQE
-601 IIRQRLEKLG
+601 LEKLNVEFTRYRTRWDNLQKDIEKVSKDVKEINTTSNKISKRFTEISNAKFEEKVVNNNVENLKILEMEE

>member
-1 MITVVIIIVIINIV
+1 MITAVIIIVIINIV
-15 TVVGTIIF
+15 TVIGTIIF

-37 NQINENNQQNFEEN
+37 NQITENNQQNFEEN

-97 NLSGT
+97 NLSST

-224 ALSSNVVSLQDILTD
+224 DLSSNVVSLQDILTD

-272 LSNGNIVDSIIFT
+272 RSNGTIVDSIIFT

-301 NYRKMFLAMGKDI
+301 NYRKMYNNDLSQIERENARKDF
-314 RVILIKLADRLHN
+314 VTD
-327 IRTLKFLK
+327 
-335 RDRQI
+335 
-340 AIAQETIDLYAP
+340 
-352 LANRLGV
+352 
-359 FSMKWELED
+359 
-368 QAFKYLYPEE
+368 
-378 YREIVEGIAKKR
+378 
-390 EERLKFIDQIVD
+390 
-402 EIKINLKKEKIV
+402 LKKHI
-414 YIFVDKEKLDAIQ
+414 DAISSKYIIKNETSEQ
-427 ENNQGIIAS
+427 AILFLPAEAIFAEINAYHTDIIEYAYKKNVRIAS
-436 INPFEYV
+436 PTTLI
-443 EIDEIL
+443 
-449 KEKEIR
+449 
-455 NEDSFIL
+455 S
-462 VLDKIE
+462 VLTVIQ
-468 DTHNLGA
+468 
-475 IIRVAEAAGVHGII
+475 V
-489 IPKRNAA
+489 
-496 GVTPL
+496 
-501 TIKTSAGA
+501 
-509 VSHIKIARV
+509 
-518 TNIVQTLKELKEKG
+518 
-532 MWVVGT
+532 M
-538 DLDTDNMYT
+538 M
-547 KTNLTGD
+547 TNLERD
-554 MAVVIGNEEKG
+554 KYAN
-565 ISRLVKEECDIL
+565 
-577 VKIPMIGKV
+577 
-586 QSLNASVSAGIIIYE
+586 IIQQE
-601 IIRQRLEKLG
+601 LEKLNVEFTRYRTRWDNLQKDIEKVSKDVKEINTTSNKISKRFTEISNAKFEEKTVNNNVENLKILEMEE